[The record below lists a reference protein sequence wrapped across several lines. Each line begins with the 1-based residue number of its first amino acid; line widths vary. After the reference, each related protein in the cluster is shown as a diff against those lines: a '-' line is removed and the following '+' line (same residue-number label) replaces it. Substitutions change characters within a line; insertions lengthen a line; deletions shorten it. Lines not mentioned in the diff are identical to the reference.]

1 MVISSEASSKAT
13 ALALLLTSTLPSAT
27 NAFGINN
34 YLVNLPVN
42 DIRKVSDSVSIFS
55 LALAPANL
63 TDATDTSERIRVNG
77 ATIPLT
83 KVYSFPPSGNGAF
96 VPKNNG
102 LSEESAATPPPPPP
116 AANGAVNGD
125 HQPAF
130 TFPFNSNGASMED
143 ISTPPPLVTVNDVPP
158 PPPPPPPQPTTATSA
173 AVGNSYLDNL
183 QPFTKEEEE
192 EKAAS
197 EATPTLR
204 LNYLESMTG
213 TPADSNVIGH
223 KSPKGYLENLT
234 ESLEMEGLSNGQR
247 ANATNS
253 TDLLSSLSAARQE
266 IAYTFSPQK
275 SYLEN
280 LTSPIINEQNASDL
294 SGISDVASTS
304 TMDDEPPAVSDEMIQ
319 ISSQDTKSNNILST
333 LTSGFPLFVLSA
345 AAIGLKRP
353 SALMWVNKGQL
364 IPIMLAIVMMSTG
377 TTLQTKDFTSIIS
390 SKNNNNED
398 GDSTTLKAISAGTL
412 SQYLIMPL
420 AAYFVANAALLPAFP
435 SAFLGLVLVG
445 CSPGGAV
452 SSLVSLVAR
461 ADVALSV
468 ILTTISAI
476 LTPVLVKTVAG
487 SSGISI
493 SSLVLGKATLK
504 AVLLPIAAGM
514 LIRDKAP
521 QFANKIGKLAPFLS
535 MVLVSLLCGGVVA
548 QNAVASLAGGLT
560 KGAVTKIIMAV
571 LSLHTIGFLSGYLT
585 SKKVFGLSE
594 KASRTISIET
604 GMQNSALALIMARSI
619 FANMSGGVSSSMV
632 ALACLPGA
640 ISATV
645 HSCLGSALAVYWRN
659 KRGDDGTESSVVEE

>member
-1 MVISSEASSKAT
+1 MAISSETSSKAK

-96 VPKNNG
+96 VPKSNG

-125 HQPAF
+125 HNPAF
-130 TFPFNSNGASMED
+130 TFPFNSNGASVED
-143 ISTPPPLVTVNDVPP
+143 TSTPPPVTVNDVPP
-158 PPPPPPPQPTTATSA
+158 PPPPPQPTTANSA

-183 QPFTKEEEE
+183 KPSTGEE

-197 EATPTLR
+197 EATPTLG

-213 TPADSNVIGH
+213 TPADSNIIGH

-266 IAYTFSPQK
+266 IAYTHSSRQQ

-294 SGISDVASTS
+294 SGISDVPSISA
-304 TMDDEPPAVSDEMIQ
+304 MDDEPPAVSDEMIQ
-319 ISSQDTKSNNILST
+319 ISQDTKSNNVLST

-364 IPIMLAIVMMSTG
+364 IPIMLAFVMMSTG

-390 SKNNNNED
+390 SKNNNED

-412 SQYLIMPL
+412 SQYLIVPL
-420 AAYFVANAALLPAFP
+420 AAYFIANAALLPAFP

-461 ADVALSV
+461 GDVALSV
-468 ILTTISAI
+468 ILTSISAI
-476 LTPVLVKTVAG
+476 LTPVLVKTVGG

-514 LIRDKAP
+514 FIRDKAP
-521 QFANKIGKLAPFLS
+521 QLANKIGKLAPFLS

-571 LSLHTIGFLSGYLT
+571 FSLHTIGFLSGYLT

-604 GMQNSALALIMARSI
+604 GMQNSALALVMARSI
-619 FANMSGGVSSSMV
+619 FANMSGVSSSML

-659 KRGDDGTESSVVEE
+659 KGGDDGAESSVVEE